1 MAEKK
6 KTEVSGNIVES
17 FLETNQA
24 IAQSIVAA
32 QERNLKFAQSTFMSA
47 MEVVKNHIE
56 SSRTLMQELEQQ
68 AQKQQETFLKV
79 ERESEQSYKDY
90 FRSPF
95 SSYQK
100 ALEAAEAA
108 TEQGL
113 ENFQKALENVEK
125 ATQKGMEDFQKAAKQ
140 AASAAQSAKD

>member
-1 MAEKK
+1 M
-6 KTEVSGNIVES
+6 N
-17 FLETNQA
+17 
-24 IAQSIVAA
+24 
-32 QERNLKFAQSTFMSA
+32 A
-47 MEVVKNHIE
+47 MEVVKYHIE

-68 AQKQQETFLKV
+68 AQKQQEVFLKM
-79 ERESEQSYKDY
+79 ERESEQAYKDY